1 MLNRVK
7 QRNMYFLFITRMI
20 VMILV
25 KMVIYRC
32 TKLHYTWELS

>member
-1 MLNRVK
+1 
-7 QRNMYFLFITRMI
+7 MYFVFIARMI
-20 VMILV
+20 VMVLG